1 MDQRDVLELKT
12 RLKKDRCSFQRI
24 RSVYVNS
31 DKQKVTS
38 SNSQFLALE
47 DDEAFKYL
55 EIAKKTLSG
64 KIDDALLNVDID
76 TKEQEQKDLIQ
87 LLNALKAS
95 ELKDDALTDQLF
107 DRIIDTYNSVEPFY
121 IVLFYDAYDVPVKT
135 SDNNKLDESELVYE
149 YLLCSICPVKMSK
162 PGLGYLE
169 DKNVIGSRNRDWV
182 VQAPDIG
189 FLYPAFNERCADVD
203 AALFFSKNTKEPDH
217 QFMEQMFGSM
227 MVETKTEKKEKFAAI
242 LNSSVKTEANAE
254 SITYS
259 FHEKLNELAEERAD
273 NEQENKP
280 LTADDVKEVAK
291 EAGMDENQASI
302 VAATYKTAFKD
313 HEPSPDV
320 LVDDKLLGKQL
331 IKENTE
337 LKARIV
343 DLMKEN
349 ENLRQ
354 KLKVNSL

>member
-1 MDQRDVLELKT
+1 MNQKEVMEIKRRFT
-12 RLKKDRCSFQRI
+12 KDSCTFQRI

-31 DKQKVTS
+31 DKVKVTTADS
-38 SNSQFLALE
+38 PFLMLSE
-47 DDEAFKYL
+47 GEMFKYL
-55 EIAKKTLSG
+55 DIAKKTLSG
-64 KIDDALLNVDID
+64 KAGDALLDID
-76 TKEQEQKDLIQ
+76 MNTGDTEQKDLVK
-87 LLNALKAS
+87 LLTAIKKDEA
-95 ELKDDALTDQLF
+95 KDDALVEQLF
-107 DRIIDTYNSVEPFY
+107 DHIIDTYDSVDPYY
-121 IVLFYDAYDVPVKT
+121 IVLYYDVYDVPTKT
-135 SDNNKLDESELVYE
+135 SDNNKLDESEEVYE

-169 DKNVIGSRNRDWV
+169 DKNVIGLRNRDWV

-242 LNSSVKTEANAE
+242 LNSSVKTESNAE

-291 EAGMDENQASI
+291 EAGMDEKQASI

-349 ENLRQ
+349 ETLRQ
-354 KLKVNSL
+354 KLNANSL